1 MFFYFDVKA
10 YSVCIWGSSYVI
22 KKIDILISDGKN
34 SLKLPGDH
42 IDFNLNHLVAFTWC
56 SKKHFYKKGRNW
68 NFWFIGLMCSVRHE
82 IQGDKRIE
90 IMS

>member
-22 KKIDILISDGKN
+22 KKIDILILDGKN

-42 IDFNLNHLVAFTWC
+42 IDFNLNLKSILSPLLDAQKNTFTKKVVIETSDLLVSFVPSDT
-56 SKKHFYKKGRNW
+56 KYRGTR
-68 NFWFIGLMCSVRHE
+68 E
-82 IQGDKRIE
+82 
-90 IMS
+90 